1 MKSVINKLKS
11 DGFTPFCLFGHSR
24 GANDVLLYSSKFSN
38 SATTSSET
46 NIKKIIT
53 DSRESKIDNIE
64 KDMIKLEIK
73 KNEIE
78 SPMENGLKIEIN
90 KNENFLKL
98 PKNSQEI
105 SNEKE
110 KENLISTTPRTITT
124 LSSSSLL
131 SDLNND
137 FNNNID
143 SNMNHQNFK
152 LNDNIAYVEPENENK
167 NVMIFNEKLKISGN
181 ILSLVVEK
189 EVEKGEDSRN
199 DYLLDSNKLMIVVAA
214 PRFNMPKML
223 TTLFSQ
229 DQIDLLGIDGKFEW
243 SSNEKGNYFY
253 YHYYYNYHC
262 YYYYYNY
269 HCYYYYCYYHC
280 YYYYYYYCY
289 YYYYYHYYY

>member
-38 SATTSSET
+38 SATTSSEMKT
-46 NIKKIIT
+46 KKIIN

-64 KDMIKLEIK
+64 NDMIKLDIK
-73 KNEIE
+73 MKMNEIE
-78 SPMENGLKIEIN
+78 SQMENELKIEIN

-98 PKNSQEI
+98 PKNLQEI
-105 SNEKE
+105 SNEKEKE

-137 FNNNID
+137 FSNDID
-143 SNMNHQNFK
+143 VNMNYQNMK
-152 LNDNIAYVEPENENK
+152 LNDNIAYVEIEKENK
-167 NVMIFNEKLKISGN
+167 NVLIFNEKLEISGN
-181 ILSLVVEK
+181 ILSLEVEK
-189 EVEKGEDSRN
+189 EVEKEVEIGEDSRS
-199 DYLLDSNKLMIVVAA
+199 DYLLDSDKLMIVVAA

-243 SSNEKGNYFY
+243 SSSEKGNYFY
-253 YHYYYNYHC
+253 YHYC
-262 YYYYYNY
+262 YYY
-269 HCYYYYCYYHC
+269 H
-280 YYYYYYYCY
+280 
-289 YYYYYHYYY
+289 HY